1 MHEEVLGHI
10 EFWTQFQR
18 YLDDNK
24 IQIRLSGSSKSSLRD
39 LFLPRSY
46 FRLRPSHLLKDN
58 QLGVSVQFDGPG
70 ALARYESVAQQH
82 RQKVNERLSPLGA
95 LDWQRSK
102 ILLNRSTTPSRPETW
117 EERNAWMAN
126 AIETM
131 RALFNEIF
139 PPAPQLNLK
148 FHGEKL
154 VNSSTGEEYDVPTVA
169 ARLPWQAYRRM
180 WKDYPPYMPPH
191 EYVRLGKCNYAD
203 WDVLYFTCTKH
214 PESYRAYF
222 RGYQSPMRYWE
233 PGNGYRYWH
242 TAPHGVSMLNRCTL
256 DSVEPPRRVNQGA
269 KPIKPKD
276 WRAPP
281 WLPQGSGWPANYL
294 KKHPDL
300 ARELGLPFDQQEGA
314 NGLAQGTI
322 PMGEQPKKGVGIL

>member
-169 ARLPWQAYRRM
+169 ARLPWQAYKTHVERLSALHAAARIR
-180 WKDYPPYMPPH
+180 PPRQ
-191 EYVRLGKCNYAD
+191 VQLRRLGRV
-203 WDVLYFTCTKH
+203 VLH
-214 PESYRAYF
+214 MHEAPRELSSVLPRVPEPDAVLGAWEWLSLLAY
-222 RGYQSPMRYWE
+222 G
-233 PGNGYRYWH
+233 
-242 TAPHGVSMLNRCTL
+242 
-256 DSVEPPRRVNQGA
+256 
-269 KPIKPKD
+269 
-276 WRAPP
+276 PP
-281 WLPQGSGWPANYL
+281 WRLDAEPLHSRLRRTTSPSQPGREADQA
-294 KKHPDL
+294 KRL
-300 ARELGLPFDQQEGA
+300 ARAALAAAGKRLASKLPKEAPRSG
-314 NGLAQGTI
+314 
-322 PMGEQPKKGVGIL
+322 P